1 MTTYNKITNRQID
14 DLEVKDL
21 SIGMRIRDIRK
32 KENNSG
38 RISNNAWF

>member
-1 MTTYNKITNRQID
+1 MKITNRQSD